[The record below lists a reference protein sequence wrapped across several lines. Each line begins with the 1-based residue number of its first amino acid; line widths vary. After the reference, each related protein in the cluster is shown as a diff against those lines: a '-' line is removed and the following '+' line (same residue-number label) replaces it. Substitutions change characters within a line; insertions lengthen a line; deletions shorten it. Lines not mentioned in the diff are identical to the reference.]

1 MSHFMTAL
9 AMKQRGLK
17 PAAKIV
23 LYWLADH
30 HNGETGEC
38 FPSIAR
44 LADVCE
50 MSRRSVEIQLAT
62 LEEAGL
68 IARTNQF
75 RTTGGKTSNKYT
87 LRLAQTE
94 MDNCDAQNLRIPS
107 ENSAHTHTQNM
118 RMNNPVINNP
128 VNINLFG
135 AEAAKPSK
143 QKKAIALPENWVPSD
158 KNTADAQERGFTMQ
172 EIDHEADQFRNY
184 HLAKGSTFKNWDAA
198 WRTWLGNARK
208 FAGRNSKQALSDT
221 ERNIAAFA
229 ATNRRKPSED
239 LF

>member
-9 AMKQRGLK
+9 AMKQSGLK

-30 HNGETGEC
+30 HNETTGQC
-38 FPSIAR
+38 FPSIKR
-44 LADVCE
+44 LVDLCE
-50 MSRRSVEIQLAT
+50 MDRATVIRHINNLVEM
-62 LEEAGL
+62 GL
-68 IARTNQF
+68 VNRIERTRDNGSQ
-75 RTTGGKTSNKYT
+75 TSNAYELMLKNAT
-87 LRLAQTE
+87 PPVAKCDPTPLQ
-94 MDNCDAQNLRIPS
+94 NCDP
-107 ENSAHTHTQNM
+107 H
-118 RMNNPVINNP
+118 NPVINNP

-184 HLAKGSTFKNWDAA
+184 HIAKGTTYKNWDAA

-208 FAGRNSKQALSDT
+208 FAGRNTKQALSDT

-229 ATNRRKPSED
+229 AANRRKPSED

>member
-30 HNGETGEC
+30 HNETTGQC
-38 FPSIAR
+38 FPSIKR
-44 LADVCE
+44 LVDLCE
-50 MSRRSVEIQLAT
+50 MDRATVIRHINNLVEM
-62 LEEAGL
+62 GL
-68 IARTNQF
+68 VNRIERTRDNGSQ
-75 RTTGGKTSNKYT
+75 TSNAYELMLKNAT
-87 LRLAQTE
+87 PPVAKCDPTPLQ
-94 MDNCDAQNLRIPS
+94 NCDP
-107 ENSAHTHTQNM
+107 H
-118 RMNNPVINNP
+118 NPVINNP

-143 QKKAIALPENWVPSD
+143 QKKAMALPENWVPSD

-172 EIDHEADQFRNY
+172 EITHEADQFRNY

>member
-30 HNGETGEC
+30 HNETTGQC
-38 FPSIAR
+38 FPSIKR
-44 LADVCE
+44 LVDLCE
-50 MSRRSVEIQLAT
+50 MDRATVIRHINNLVEM
-62 LEEAGL
+62 GL
-68 IARTNQF
+68 VNRIERTRDNGSQ
-75 RTTGGKTSNKYT
+75 TSNAYELMLKNAT
-87 LRLAQTE
+87 PPVAKCDPTPLQ
-94 MDNCDAQNLRIPS
+94 NCDP
-107 ENSAHTHTQNM
+107 H
-118 RMNNPVINNP
+118 NPVINNP

-184 HLAKGSTFKNWDAA
+184 HIAKGSTFKNWDAA